1 MTDQAPVS
9 SQYVRHTL
17 IRAQLPGE
25 ICDRLE
31 IVTQVTHFRR
41 AETTVQRPKVV
52 HSQQAEFD
60 AEFQRVL
67 RSLPDADP
75 SIIMTMGRTFTVEW
89 AGITSPV

>member
-1 MTDQAPVS
+1 MTDEAPVS
-9 SQYVRHTL
+9 SRFVRHTL

-31 IVTQVTHFRR
+31 ITTKVSAGRR
-41 AETTVQRPKVV
+41 AHTTVQRPKVMY
-52 HSQQAEFD
+52 SQQAEFD

-67 RSLPDADP
+67 RSLPGADP

>member
-9 SQYVRHTL
+9 SQHVRHAL
-17 IRAQLPGE
+17 HKANLPGE
-25 ICDRLE
+25 ICDQLE

-41 AETTVQRPKVV
+41 AETTVQRPKVAY
-52 HSQQAEFD
+52 SQQAEFD

-67 RSLPDADP
+67 RSLPEADS

-89 AGITSPV
+89 AGVCAPI